1 MAESG
6 SAQRVGAVAAR
17 LRELERPAYEVEA
30 QRGDLGLL
38 EEARPDAR
46 QPPLG
51 QAEEDGAATCAR
63 ALTA

>member
-1 MAESG
+1 M
-6 SAQRVGAVAAR
+6 QV
-17 LRELERPAYEVEA
+17 ERPAYEVEA
-30 QRGDLGLL
+30 QRGDPGLL

-51 QAEEDGAATCAR
+51 QAEEDGAATCGR